1 MELPDDIIY
10 IIKQYSKS
18 RTCPDW
24 RKGSYL
30 NRCDDDFNYQLRYY
44 VYYLDKFFIKF
55 PRNQ

>member
-18 RTCPDW
+18 ISRPDW

-30 NRCDDDFNYQLRYY
+30 NRLDDDFNYQLRYY
-44 VYYLDKFFIKF
+44 VYYLNRF
-55 PRNQ
+55 P